1 MDTLA
6 LNFIV
11 ESDPLEGGNLGL
23 VGPLTC
29 ETCAIDG
36 DCVGERWTPAN
47 DDELA
52 ALVAIVAMG
61 QASQAAYILEE
72 LVYPEPAFSTQT
84 LRQEAKIKLTVED
97 PASKP
102 RKGYP
107 QWQRDGFVFEVISWI
122 AAKTTHG
129 EGALLKDP
137 HVSAT
142 SQGLDGLML
151 QINADK
157 DEVQSTTVFED
168 KCTDDPRAT
177 FLGKVIPA
185 FKDRHANVRS
195 AEIIDAAATL
205 LKTAGLKHKDAARLS
220 AAVTDKAKRKYRA
233 AFSLPSNFDTLEER
247 QKLFADYNRIE
258 DIASEQRIGAS
269 FITSDEMR
277 KWIADLADKAIKYLD
292 SLEDGES
299 SDV

>member
-1 MDTLA
+1 MEPETQT
-6 LNFIV
+6 V
-11 ESDPLEGGNLGL
+11 SDDSEQETANAPLQCHS
-23 VGPLTC
+23 C
-29 ETCAIDG
+29 EIDEHS
-36 DCVGERWTPAN
+36 VGERWSSAN
-47 DDELA
+47 DTELA
-52 ALVAIVAMG
+52 ALIAIVAMG
-61 QASQAAYILEE
+61 QASQASYILEE
-72 LVYPEPAFSTQT
+72 LIPAQPAYSFED
-84 LRQEAKIKLTVED
+84 LRSEAKIRLTVEE

-107 QWQRDGFVFEVISWI
+107 RWQRDGFVFEVISWI
-122 AAKTTHG
+122 AAKISYG

-157 DEVQSTTVFED
+157 DGVQSTTVFED

-185 FKDRHANVRS
+185 FKDRHANIRS

-205 LKTAGLKHKDAARLS
+205 LRTAGLKHRDAARLS

-233 AFSLPSNFDTLEER
+233 AFSLPSSFDTLEER
-247 QKLFADYNRIE
+247 QKLFADYNRLE

-277 KWIADLADKAIKYLD
+277 KWIADLAEKAIQYLD
-292 SLEDGES
+292 SLEDGET

>member
-1 MDTLA
+1 MKIDE
-6 LNFIV
+6 V
-11 ESDPLEGGNLGL
+11 GL
-23 VGPLTC
+23 SGPLVC
-29 ETCAIDG
+29 EACPIDG
-36 DCVGERWTPAN
+36 DCTGERWTTAN
-47 DDELA
+47 DAELA

-61 QASQAAYILEE
+61 QASQAAHILEE
-72 LVYPEPAFSTQT
+72 LVSPVPAFSMQT
-84 LRQEAKIKLTVED
+84 LRQEAKVKLTVEE

-151 QINADK
+151 QLNADK
-157 DEVQSTTVFED
+157 DEVTSTTVFED
-168 KCTDDPRAT
+168 KCTDDPRST

-185 FKDRHANVRS
+185 FKDRHANIRS

-205 LKTAGLKHKDAARLS
+205 LRTAGLKHSNAARLS
-220 AAVTDKAKRKYRA
+220 AAVTDLTRRKYRA

-247 QKLFADYNRIE
+247 QKLFADYDRIE
-258 DIASEQRIGAS
+258 HIASEQRIGAS

-277 KWIADLADKAIKYLD
+277 KWIADLADKAIHYLD
-292 SLEDGES
+292 SLEDGECTN
-299 SDV
+299 V

>member
-1 MDTLA
+1 MKPETQITPDKKAQTA
-6 LNFIV
+6 KA
-11 ESDPLEGGNLGL
+11 PLHCQS
-23 VGPLTC
+23 C
-29 ETCAIDG
+29 EIDENS
-36 DCVGERWTPAN
+36 VGERWMSAN

-52 ALVAIVAMG
+52 ALIAIVAMG
-61 QASQAAYILEE
+61 QAAQASYILEE
-72 LVYPEPAFSTQT
+72 LIPAQPAFSFED
-84 LRQEAKIKLTVED
+84 LRREAKIRLTIEE

-107 QWQRDGFVFEVISWI
+107 QWQRDGFVFEMISWI
-122 AAKTTHG
+122 AAKITYG

-142 SQGLDGLML
+142 SQGLDGLMI
-151 QINADK
+151 QINATK

-185 FKDRHANVRS
+185 FKDRHANIRS

-205 LKTAGLKHKDAARLS
+205 LKTAGLKDKDAARLS
-220 AAVTDKAKRKYRA
+220 AAVTDKTKRKYRA
-233 AFSLPSNFDTLEER
+233 AFSLPKSFDTLEER
-247 QKLFADYNRIE
+247 QKLFADYNRLVG
-258 DIASEQRIGAS
+258 IASEQRIGAS

-277 KWIADLADKAIKYLD
+277 KWIAGLAGKAIQYLD
-292 SLEDGES
+292 SLKDGEA

>member
-1 MDTLA
+1 MKKDE
-6 LNFIV
+6 V
-11 ESDPLEGGNLGL
+11 GL
-23 VGPLTC
+23 FGPLVFEAC
-29 ETCAIDG
+29 PIDG
-36 DCVGERWTPAN
+36 DCIGERWIAAN
-47 DDELA
+47 DVELA

-72 LVYPEPAFSTQT
+72 LVPPEPAFSMQT
-84 LRQEAKIKLTVED
+84 LRQEAKIKLTVEE

-102 RKGYP
+102 RNGYP

-122 AAKTTHG
+122 AAKTKHG

-151 QINADK
+151 QINAAK
-157 DEVQSTTVFED
+157 DEVQSITIFED
-168 KCTDDPRAT
+168 KCTDDPRET

-205 LKTAGLKHKDAARLS
+205 LRTAGLRNKDAARLS
-220 AAVTDKAKRKYRA
+220 AAVTNKAKRKYRA

-247 QKLFADYNRIE
+247 QKLFADYNRIK

-269 FITSDEMR
+269 FITSVEMR
-277 KWIADLADKAIKYLD
+277 EWIADLADKAIKYLD
-292 SLEDGES
+292 SLEDVET

>member
-1 MDTLA
+1 MEID
-6 LNFIV
+6 
-11 ESDPLEGGNLGL
+11 ELGL
-23 VGPLTC
+23 SGPLVC
-29 ETCAIDG
+29 ETCPIDE
-36 DCVGERWTPAN
+36 DCIGERWTTAN
-47 DDELA
+47 DAELA
-52 ALVAIVAMG
+52 VLVAIVAMG

-72 LVYPEPAFSTQT
+72 LVSPVPAFSMQT
-84 LRQEAKIKLTVED
+84 LRQEAKIRLTVEES
-97 PASKP
+97 ASKP

-107 QWQRDGFVFEVISWI
+107 KWQRDGFVFEVISWI
-122 AAKTTHG
+122 AAKTMHG

-137 HVSAT
+137 HLSAT

-151 QINADK
+151 QLNVDK

-168 KCTDDPRAT
+168 KCTDDPRST

-185 FKDRHANVRS
+185 FKDRHANMRS

-205 LKTAGLKHKDAARLS
+205 LKTSGLKYSDAARLS

-258 DIASEQRIGAS
+258 HIAPEQRIGAS
-269 FITSDEMR
+269 FITSDKMR
-277 KWIADLADKAIKYLD
+277 EWIGGLADKAIQYLD

-299 SDV
+299 SNV